1 MLKNAKFEKISFEEF
16 KKGYEKKHPSLKP
29 DAMEEKARK
38 LYEEIKL
45 PRRATK
51 GSAGYDFFLVED
63 LEIPGGSITDALMTG
78 IRCKMRDDIVLM
90 LYPRSGLG
98 LKYGLSLINTTG
110 VIDSDYYGAK
120 NEGHIMLKLKNP
132 SKETIK
138 LKKDDAIM
146 QGVFLPF
153 FVTDDD
159 NTNGERTGG
168 FGSTSQNS

>member
-1 MLKNAKFEKISFEEF
+1 MKKLVLKNLRRDIK
-16 KKGYEKKHPSLKP
+16 KKHPSLKP
-29 DAMEEKARK
+29 EAVEERAKE

-63 LEIPGGSITDALMTG
+63 LEIPGESITDALMTG
-78 IRCKMRDDIVLM
+78 IRCEMRDDIVLM

-98 LKYGLSLINTTG
+98 FKYGLSLVNTTG

-132 SKETIK
+132 SKEVIK
-138 LKKDDAIM
+138 LKKGDAIM
-146 QGVFLPF
+146 QGVFLPY
-153 FVTDDD
+153 FVVDDD
-159 NTNGERTGG
+159 DASEERTGG
-168 FGSTSQNS
+168 FGSTSQNI